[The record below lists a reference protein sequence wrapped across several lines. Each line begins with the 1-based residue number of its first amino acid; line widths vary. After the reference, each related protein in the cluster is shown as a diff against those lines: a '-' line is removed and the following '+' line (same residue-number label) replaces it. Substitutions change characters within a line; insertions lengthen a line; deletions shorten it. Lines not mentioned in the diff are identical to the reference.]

1 MRRYIYNK
9 KNIVIMSVLLTV
21 LFTVPFINTNN
32 SFNSLKTNSIESQF
46 LTSENQD
53 ESDRVIASTQNLL
66 KKPQNSLSYVQNE
79 QKFLKNLTE
88 DNSVTLSQLGKR
100 PSKIEQFQFGV
111 LSGNYSVIRSKGGIS
126 QLRAQSEVNT
136 NELKRIENRA
146 EFLTD
151 YRSFWFIPFQSV
163 EKIIDVQVSDK
174 NSEVF
179 VLKNAENQSVGR
191 ATILS
196 NQNGGMISLNFS
208 ELSYQ

>member
-1 MRRYIYNK
+1 MRYYIYNK
-9 KNIVIMSVLLTV
+9 KNIVIMIVLLAV

-32 SFNSLKTNSIESQF
+32 NLTNNNIESQF
-46 LTSENQD
+46 LAYENQD
-53 ESDRVIASTQNLL
+53 DSDRVIASAQNLL
-66 KKPQNSLSYVQNE
+66 KKPQNSLNYVQNE

-88 DNSVTLSQLGKR
+88 DDNVALSQLGKR

-111 LSGNYSVIRSKGGIS
+111 LSGNYSVMRSKGGIS
-126 QLRAQSEVNT
+126 KLTVQSEVHT
-136 NELKRIENRA
+136 NELKKIEDKE

-151 YRSFWFIPFQSV
+151 YRSFWFIPFQKV
-163 EKIIDVQVSDK
+163 EKIIDVQVNDK